1 MLSFLLTWTLAIGAQ
16 AWLVGTDSSDATGG
30 PDRRLVQGK
39 DFATLLLLMAA
50 FALSKFSAGFSGQVA
65 LGLLGAAGLM
75 RVLSAVGATPLRGG
89 KVASLAFPTAASV
102 LAAFAWGW
110 GAEEAE
116 AVASWLIAAGILLV
130 LAGWISGWLA
140 ETPGHRARAW
150 IAGIGGMALL
160 AAAVSPA
167 QAEAA
172 LALSGALLVLG
183 GTMGTGLLQGRN
195 GARVSSAVAGLMTV
209 GIPGLVGAVLLGVL
223 APGGNASALGW
234 IGVVGLGLLGSTFLM
249 DALRPNRSSTTQ
261 ATSPLSSVAAGLL
274 VVLGAILYL
283 RLRAL
288 VPPPEAAAA
297 PVALV
302 VAVGAALLWGRIPG
316 GQRSRM
322 ARAFRWPVASPLARN
337 AAAAAGA
344 VVGLVRGARDV
355 LEGDASLLWAL
366 VVVVVGLLLL
376 QGVM

>member
-1 MLSFLLTWTLAIGAQ
+1 
-16 AWLVGTDSSDATGG
+16 
-30 PDRRLVQGK
+30 
-39 DFATLLLLMAA
+39 
-50 FALSKFSAGFSGQVA
+50 
-65 LGLLGAAGLM
+65 
-75 RVLSAVGATPLRGG
+75 
-89 KVASLAFPTAASV
+89 
-102 LAAFAWGW
+102 
-110 GAEEAE
+110 
-116 AVASWLIAAGILLV
+116 
-130 LAGWISGWLA
+130 
-140 ETPGHRARAW
+140 
-150 IAGIGGMALL
+150 MALL

-249 DALRPNRSSTTQ
+249 DALRPNSSSTTQ

-283 RLRAL
+283 SLRAL

-337 AAAAAGA
+337 GAAAAGA